1 VGRWR
6 LAFWVVGAWARE
18 NGVVVFLFRSRWV
31 EVTGQG
37 IVWSRVSIAVVIVA
51 LISMLPD
58 VRNLER

>member
-1 VGRWR
+1 
-6 LAFWVVGAWARE
+6 
-18 NGVVVFLFRSRWV
+18 LFRSRWV